1 MRRVGGMLTD
11 NCTFFRKLNSIPKI
25 IIMFTDDREMRAM
38 KKLFVLTFLLLGQE
52 MPQRAAACDMAAI
65 ESWVSMTCNGNRC
78 APQTTAQRLPQG
90 CDGRNCTRFRPASSK
105 VGCASSDCVTAAP
118 AQSTR
123 LQ

>member
-1 MRRVGGMLTD
+1 MLTD

-52 MPQRAAACDMAAI
+52 MPQRAAACDVAAI

-78 APQTTAQRLPQG
+78 AAQPTAQQPPQG
-90 CDGRNCTRFRPASSK
+90 CDDSNCTKFQPAASK
-105 VGCASSDCVTAAP
+105 VGCAGSDCVSAAP